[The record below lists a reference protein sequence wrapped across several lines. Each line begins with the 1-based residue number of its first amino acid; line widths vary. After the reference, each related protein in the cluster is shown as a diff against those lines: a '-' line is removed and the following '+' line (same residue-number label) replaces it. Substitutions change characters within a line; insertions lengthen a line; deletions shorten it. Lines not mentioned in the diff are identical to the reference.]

1 MTCSA
6 ASAVNGRIGS
16 SFLILLPLFPHEPA
30 RILRNTVSKTSN
42 FFNYISILDNV
53 KKSTL
58 F

>member
-6 ASAVNGRIGS
+6 ASAVNGRMGS
-16 SFLILLPLFPHEPA
+16 SFLILFLFPHEPA